1 MGQSC
6 VEKAH
11 GWSVICYK
19 WTVNDKNLLLPP
31 RSTIDFKVPRVDSGF
46 SRADYACFHG
56 WEMLG
61 TYLIFMYTGYLHIMN
76 IIEQNIDIYCICF
89 NSHKNAEWI
98 NWPEFPGPCVLASSQ
113 QFLDCQLVRSCHS
126 KFQFG
131 TENLLQKDLQK
142 PTQRVEPIVR
152 AATQKFQTVGNKL
165 FLICSLLRICVPVS
179 AFFAPVLRWKLP
191 GAFWSYIFVGP
202 L

>member
-61 TYLIFMYTGYLHIMN
+61 TYLIFMYTGYLHKMN

-89 NSHKNAEWI
+89 NSHKNAE
-98 NWPEFPGPCVLASSQ
+98 
-113 QFLDCQLVRSCHS
+113 
-126 KFQFG
+126 
-131 TENLLQKDLQK
+131 
-142 PTQRVEPIVR
+142 
-152 AATQKFQTVGNKL
+152 
-165 FLICSLLRICVPVS
+165 
-179 AFFAPVLRWKLP
+179 
-191 GAFWSYIFVGP
+191 
-202 L
+202 